1 MFLKKIKNLKKKNY
15 SQNDSQRENTPPSI
29 NCESDLSTENNYTN
43 IKCKISDNSEVFAVV
58 VNGEMV
64 KGNLNSINKK
74 IQVPFG
80 KSEIVVLALDKY
92 GNEGEYIVNV
102 DRKFVLN
109 KTKENIEGLFPGKIK
124 DNSKNRKVA
133 IIIGIKNYTDIPN
146 TKYSDKD
153 AMAFTEFANKTLNIN
168 TKNIKYMFNEDAK
181 FFGLKGI
188 KSWLENKVDSQT
200 DVYVF
205 YSGHTWSRR

>member
-1 MFLKKIKNLKKKNY
+1 M
-15 SQNDSQRENTPPSI
+15 
-29 NCESDLSTENNYTN
+29 
-43 IKCKISDNSEVFAVV
+43 
-58 VNGEMV
+58 
-64 KGNLNSINKK
+64 
-74 IQVPFG
+74 
-80 KSEIVVLALDKY
+80 ALDKY

-188 KSWLENKVDSQT
+188 KSWLENKLTLKLMYTFLLWGMAVEGKSKLLPSDFATQFKKSLL
-200 DVYVF
+200 
-205 YSGHTWSRR
+205 

>member
-1 MFLKKIKNLKKKNY
+1 MKNLVKKLATSKFKMFLKKIKNLKKKNILKTTVKEE
-15 SQNDSQRENTPPSI
+15 DNTPPSI

-124 DNSKNRKVA
+124 DNSKNR
-133 IIIGIKNYTDIPN
+133 
-146 TKYSDKD
+146 S
-153 AMAFTEFANKTLNIN
+153 
-168 TKNIKYMFNEDAK
+168 
-181 FFGLKGI
+181 
-188 KSWLENKVDSQT
+188 
-200 DVYVF
+200 
-205 YSGHTWSRR
+205 